1 MVQEGKVISSTH
13 YFLLAPKPGD
23 RHSVPPLA
31 SVRPFDPRADNP
43 KTDDLK
49 ANTHHSGKS
58 TFFVGKI
65 IFCYMFFSVVVPY
78 MHFSAIFS
86 NLWCKIVIVRRAF
99 FQGKQLPISSN
110 LIYFMHAQQLILKHN
125 TLAWHNFMKLHA
137 FQLFRS

>member
-1 MVQEGKVISSTH
+1 MASDKRRHLIRPMVQEGKVISSTH

-43 KTDDLK
+43 KTADLK

-65 IFCYMFFSVVVPY
+65 IFCNMFQEPTLFMWFHLTCIS
-78 MHFSAIFS
+78 FAIYS

-99 FQGKQLPISSN
+99 TQG
-110 LIYFMHAQQLILKHN
+110 
-125 TLAWHNFMKLHA
+125 
-137 FQLFRS
+137 